1 MARPDGPKKGV
12 WNPTSWTT
20 SWHMSRG
27 EGSRHLFWAKRRS
40 GAVAVELALI
50 LPLLVLIVLGAVD
63 FGRFAN
69 TYIAVTN
76 ACRAGASYGVMNN
89 YTTSTYST
97 WTANITQAA
106 KDEMTQQVGSGNIGN
121 LTVTV
126 ATSTETGGIKRV
138 QVTAAYPFTTV
149 VNWRWTGL
157 GLPSSLTVQ
166 RRIEMRLIR

>member
-1 MARPDGPKKGV
+1 
-12 WNPTSWTT
+12 
-20 SWHMSRG
+20 MSLG
-27 EGSRHLFWAKRRS
+27 EGSRHLFWAKRRP

-76 ACRAGASYGVMNN
+76 ASRAGAAYGIMNN

-97 WTANITQAA
+97 WTAGITQAA

-138 QVTAAYPFTTV
+138 HVTAAYPFTTV
-149 VNWRWTGL
+149 VNWQWTGL
-157 GLPSSLTVQ
+157 RLPNSLTVQ
-166 RRIEMRLIR
+166 RKVEMRLIR